1 VLQDFPTTAT
11 PISGFILPTP
21 SFPQRADR
29 IDRSGGTGCF
39 RRTAALG
46 HPTVRQVVEGRPEA
60 GPITANVSDGT
71 DPSVPGTMTEQT
83 TAFESLDALRSYIH
97 TTLCDKE
104 SLVREQFL
112 MSETPLVL
120 YGAPCGLQFTIRGPR
135 SIRLSAVWASD
146 PNMVYFY
153 DARGE
158 RFLKVQLKNRFE
170 VPTAAAA

>member
-1 VLQDFPTTAT
+1 
-11 PISGFILPTP
+11 
-21 SFPQRADR
+21 
-29 IDRSGGTGCF
+29 
-39 RRTAALG
+39 
-46 HPTVRQVVEGRPEA
+46 
-60 GPITANVSDGT
+60 
-71 DPSVPGTMTEQT
+71 MTEQT
-83 TAFESLDALRSYIH
+83 STLESLDALREYIH

-112 MSETPLVL
+112 MSEMPLVL
-120 YGAPCGLQFTIRGPR
+120 YGAPCGLQFSIKGPR

-170 VPTAAAA
+170 LPQAVAA

>member
-1 VLQDFPTTAT
+1 
-11 PISGFILPTP
+11 
-21 SFPQRADR
+21 
-29 IDRSGGTGCF
+29 
-39 RRTAALG
+39 
-46 HPTVRQVVEGRPEA
+46 
-60 GPITANVSDGT
+60 
-71 DPSVPGTMTEQT
+71 MTEQT
-83 TAFESLDALRSYIH
+83 ATLDSLEALREYIH

-104 SLVREQFL
+104 TLVRDQFR

-170 VPTAAAA
+170 LPQTVAA

>member
-1 VLQDFPTTAT
+1 M
-11 PISGFILPTP
+11 
-21 SFPQRADR
+21 
-29 IDRSGGTGCF
+29 
-39 RRTAALG
+39 
-46 HPTVRQVVEGRPEA
+46 
-60 GPITANVSDGT
+60 SDGT
-71 DPSVPGTMTEQT
+71 DSSVPGNMTEQT
-83 TAFESLDALRSYIH
+83 STLESLEALREYIH
-97 TTLCDKE
+97 TTLCEKE

-170 VPTAAAA
+170 SAAAAAA

>member
-1 VLQDFPTTAT
+1 
-11 PISGFILPTP
+11 
-21 SFPQRADR
+21 
-29 IDRSGGTGCF
+29 
-39 RRTAALG
+39 
-46 HPTVRQVVEGRPEA
+46 
-60 GPITANVSDGT
+60 
-71 DPSVPGTMTEQT
+71 MTEQT
-83 TAFESLDALRSYIH
+83 SALESLEALREFIH

-112 MSETPLVL
+112 MSESPLVL
-120 YGAPCGLQFTIRGPR
+120 YGAPCGLQFTIKGPR

-170 VPTAAAA
+170 VPQAVAA